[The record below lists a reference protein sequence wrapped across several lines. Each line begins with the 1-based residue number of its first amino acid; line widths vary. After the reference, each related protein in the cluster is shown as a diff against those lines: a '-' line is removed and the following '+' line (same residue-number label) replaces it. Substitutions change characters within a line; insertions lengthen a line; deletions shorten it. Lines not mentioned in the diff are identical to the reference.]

1 MSELE
6 ERFKKAA
13 EEAMML
19 PTQDSDTMLKLY
31 AYYKQ
36 STSGDVSGKRPGM
49 TDLRGRAKY
58 DAWTKVKGT
67 SREGAMQAYI
77 ALIEKIKK

>member
-13 EEAMML
+13 EEAMKL

-49 TDLRGRAKY
+49 MDLRGRAKY
-58 DAWTKVKGT
+58 DAWDRVKGT
-67 SREGAMQAYI
+67 SREGAMKAYI
-77 ALIEKIKK
+77 DLIEKIKK